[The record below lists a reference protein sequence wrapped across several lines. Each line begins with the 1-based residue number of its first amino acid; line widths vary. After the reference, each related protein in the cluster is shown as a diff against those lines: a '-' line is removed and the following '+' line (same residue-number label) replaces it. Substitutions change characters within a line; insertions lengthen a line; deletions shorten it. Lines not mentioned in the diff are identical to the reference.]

1 MDTFQDRVCRQCGD
15 RIRGRSDKRFC
26 DDRCRNQFHNQQ
38 RRLPVLT
45 ERARQIQRRLT
56 QNRRVL
62 EGCLGGRKRCIISR
76 DELLLRGFLFDLFSQ
91 RRQEADRIYFY
102 CLDLGYRLM
111 DAGRVLVFRVEGV
124 GIFL

>member
-1 MDTFQDRVCRQCGD
+1 MFQDRVCQQCGD

-38 RRLPVLT
+38 RRLPVLN

-62 EGCLGGRKRCIISR
+62 EACLGARKRCIISR

-91 RRQEADRIYFY
+91 RRQEVDRVYFY
-102 CLDLGYRLM
+102 CLDLGYRLV